1 MYFKY
6 LTSIWKHQFADIK
19 YFTYRGQGQVL
30 WKSKWGALKMLPQ
43 MLFRRFQ
50 IQRSRTL
57 PDSEIKEHIITD

>member
-6 LTSIWKHQFADIK
+6 LYSIWKHQFADIK

-30 WKSKWGALKMLPQ
+30 LKSKWDALKMLPQ

-50 IQRSRTL
+50 IQKERTVG
-57 PDSEIKEHIITD
+57 DKQIAQHIITE

>member
-6 LTSIWKHQFADIK
+6 LYSIWKHQFSDIK

-30 WKSKWGALKMLPQ
+30 LKSKWDALKMLPQ

-50 IQRSRTL
+50 IQRNRTFS
-57 PDSEIKEHIITD
+57 DSEIKEHIITD